1 MQEVDDGVQEGTGGM
16 INTHVAAAGRPRS
29 GANGRTGTHGETA
42 EERDAPPQVDW
53 KRGGGNEIN

>member
-29 GANGRTGTHGETA
+29 GANGRTGTHGATA
-42 EERDAPPQVDW
+42 EERVGPLQEAW
-53 KRGGGNEIN
+53 KRGE